1 MKLCSV
7 TWHQVL
13 FCEIRPRNPLPDTG
27 SCGGPRD
34 GVLGWASVWA
44 GVSFA
49 LRDDHDYALG
59 QHDGGSPNS
68 FDLL

>member
-1 MKLCSV
+1 M
-7 TWHQVL
+7 
-13 FCEIRPRNPLPDTG
+13 
-27 SCGGPRD
+27 
-34 GVLGWASVWA
+34 WA

-49 LRDDHDYALG
+49 LRDDHDYVLG